1 MWTLSNEMCVH
12 VQPYPTGLRGMF
24 VWKPSRV
31 LLSFHI
37 IVKELNKPSYLIF
50 RMFFQNSTLQLK
62 FGRIGINAISF
73 QDSVAV
79 SK

>member
-1 MWTLSNEMCVH
+1 
-12 VQPYPTGLRGMF
+12 MF

-62 FGRIGINAISF
+62 FGKIGINAISF